1 VTDIAARRAVDDG
14 WRIGVDIGGTFTDVV
29 LLGPEGS
36 VTPLKVLSTP
46 PNFGDG
52 VIWAIEGALA
62 NAGAEAGQV
71 GAVLHG
77 TTVATNAI
85 LESRGAV
92 TALITT
98 RGFRDVLEIGRLR
111 RPRLYDIDWEKPQPL
126 VPRERR
132 LELDQRILASGEILR
147 PAVTEDIAKLVEEIQ
162 ATQTESVA
170 VCLINGYAAP
180 EEERRIAVA
189 LRHALPDRFVT
200 ASVDLSPEMREYERT
215 STAVVN
221 SYVGPVVR
229 RYIADLDAAL
239 REHGVSA
246 PFLIMQSSGGL
257 MDARTAGER
266 PVQLIESG
274 PAAGV
279 IAVRKLAQRL
289 ELDNAIAFDMG
300 GTTAKTS
307 LIEAGEPFTAT
318 DFEVG
323 GGMNLQ
329 RGLSQGAG
337 YAVRVPS
344 IDIAEV
350 GAGGGSIV
358 WQDEGGAL
366 RVGPQS
372 SGASPGP
379 ACYARGGTE
388 PTLTDANVV
397 LGYLSPL
404 ALAGGRVP
412 IDPER
417 ARAVLADLATAAGLD
432 TLDAA
437 RGAYSIAVN
446 SMCGA
451 VKAVTSE
458 RGRDPR
464 GATLIGFG
472 GAGPLYAAEMA
483 RELGIGTV
491 LIPTHPGLFSSL
503 GLLVADIE
511 QHEVS
516 PWNGEWEDHAAL
528 EGRYAELEQAGT
540 TVLVSNG
547 HVADEIATERIA
559 DLRYR
564 GQRSELRVSARSG
577 VIDTGLLDDLRQR
590 FHAAHERTYGR
601 RAPDALVE
609 LVNLRVRCT
618 APNPVELAAFDDAGA
633 DAAMEREP
641 EVRVCYFGAE
651 DGIVETPIRTRRELT
666 QAPQFGPMIVEDMD
680 STTVVPPRA
689 SCHLDAIR
697 NLVITWPPEE

>member
-1 VTDIAARRAVDDG
+1 VNDVVHRRPVGDG

-29 LLGPEGS
+29 LLGPDGS

-46 PNFGDG
+46 PSFGDG
-52 VIWAIEGALA
+52 VIAAIAIALER
-62 NAGAEAGQV
+62 AGAGAGQV

-98 RGFRDVLEIGRLR
+98 RGFRDVLELGRLR
-111 RPRLYDIDWEKPQPL
+111 RPRLYDIDWEKPRPL

-147 PAVTEDIAKLVEEIQ
+147 PAATEDIAELVAEIRSAQ
-162 ATQTESVA
+162 AESVA

-180 EEERRIAVA
+180 EEERRVA
-189 LRHALPDRFVT
+189 DAIRRTLPDRFVT
-200 ASVDLSPEMREYERT
+200 ASVDISPEMREYERT

-229 RYIADLDAAL
+229 RYMADLDTAL
-239 REHGVSA
+239 RAHGVSA

-257 MDARTAGER
+257 MDAETAGER

-279 IAVRKLAQRL
+279 IAVRKLAHRL
-289 ELDNAIAFDMG
+289 KLDNAIAFDMG
-300 GTTAKTS
+300 GTTAKAS
-307 LIEAGEPFTAT
+307 LIEGGEPFTAAE
-318 DFEVG
+318 FEVG

-358 WQDEGGAL
+358 WRDEGGAL
-366 RVGPQS
+366 RVGPHS
-372 SGASPGP
+372 AGASPGP

-397 LGYLSPL
+397 LGYLSAL

-417 ARAVLADLATAAGLD
+417 ARAVIGDLAAAAGLD
-432 TLDAA
+432 VLEAA

-464 GATLIGFG
+464 GAVLVGFG

-483 RELGIGTV
+483 RELGIRTV

-511 QHEVS
+511 RQEVT
-516 PWNGEWEDHAAL
+516 PWNGDWEDHAAI
-528 EGRYAELEQAGT
+528 EGRYAELELAGT
-540 TVLVSNG
+540 SVLVSN
-547 HVADEIATERIA
+547 HHAAEEIVTERIA

-564 GQRSELRVSARSG
+564 GQRSELQVSTGAG
-577 VIDTGLLDDLRQR
+577 AVDAGLLDDLRLR

-601 RAPDALVE
+601 RAADALVE

-618 APNPVELAAFDDAGA
+618 APNPVELAAFDDA
-633 DAAMEREP
+633 DAAVEREP
-641 EVRVCYFGAE
+641 EVRLCYFGAE
-651 DGIVETPIRTRRELT
+651 HGIVETPIRTRRELS
-666 QAPQFGPMIVEDMD
+666 QAPQAGPMIVEDMD
-680 STTVVPPRA
+680 STTVVPPSA
-689 SCHLDAIR
+689 TCHLDAIG
-697 NLVITWPPEE
+697 NVVITWPAQEER

>member
-1 VTDIAARRAVDDG
+1 VNTDG

-29 LLGPEGS
+29 LLGPGGTM
-36 VTPLKVLSTP
+36 TPLKVLSTP
-46 PNFGDG
+46 PDFGDG
-52 VIWAIEGALA
+52 VIAAIEVALERSG
-62 NAGAEAGQV
+62 AGAEQV

-98 RGFRDVLEIGRLR
+98 RGFRDVLELGRLR
-111 RPRLYDIDWEKPQPL
+111 RPRLYDIDWEKPRPL

-147 PAVTEDIAKLVEEIQ
+147 PAAAESIAELAEEIRD
-162 ATQTESVA
+162 AEAESVA

-180 EEERRIAVA
+180 EEERRVADAV
-189 LRHALPDRFVT
+189 RRTLPDRFVT
-200 ASVDLSPEMREYERT
+200 ASVDIAPEIREYERT

-229 RYIADLDAAL
+229 RYIADLDCAL
-239 REHGVSA
+239 RAHGVQA

-257 MDARTAGER
+257 IDARTAGER

-279 IAVRKLAQRL
+279 IAVRKLAHRL
-289 ELDNAIAFDMG
+289 GLDDVIAFDMG
-300 GTTAKTS
+300 GTTAKAS
-307 LIEAGEPFTAT
+307 LIEGGEPFTAAE
-318 DFEVG
+318 FEVG

-337 YAVRVPS
+337 DRVRVPS

-350 GAGGGSIV
+350 GAGGGSVV
-358 WQDEGGAL
+358 WRDEAGAL
-366 RVGPQS
+366 RVGPHS
-372 SGASPGP
+372 AGASPGP

-397 LGYLSPL
+397 LGYLRPVP
-404 ALAGGRVP
+404 LAGGRVG

-417 ARAVLADLATAAGLD
+417 ARAVLDRLAAAAGLD
-432 TLDAA
+432 VLEAA
-437 RGAYSIAVN
+437 RGAYAIAVS

-464 GATLIGFG
+464 GAALIGFG

-483 RELGIGTV
+483 SELGIRTV
-491 LIPTHPGLFSSL
+491 IIPTHPGLFSSL

-511 QHEVS
+511 REEVS
-516 PWNGEWEDHAAL
+516 PWSGEWDDHAAI
-528 EGRYAELEQAGT
+528 ERRYAELERAGT
-540 TVLVSNG
+540 SVLVSNG
-547 HVADEIATERIA
+547 HAAEEIVTERIA
-559 DLRYR
+559 DLRYS
-564 GQRSELRVSARSG
+564 GQRSELRVSLAG
-577 VIDTGLLDDLRQR
+577 GAVDAGLLDDLRQR
-590 FHAAHERTYGR
+590 FHAAHARTYGR

-618 APNPVELAAFDDAGA
+618 APNPVELAAFDHA
-633 DAAMEREP
+633 DAASGREP
-641 EVRVCYFGAE
+641 EVRLCYFGPE
-651 DGIVETPIRTRRELT
+651 HGIVETPIRTRQELSHT
-666 QAPQFGPMIVEDMD
+666 PQAGPLIVEDMD
-680 STTVVPPRA
+680 STIVVPPGA
-689 SCHLDAIR
+689 DCHLDGVR
-697 NLVITWPPEE
+697 NVIITWPKEER

>member
-1 VTDIAARRAVDDG
+1 MTGPASGG

-29 LLGPEGS
+29 LLGPDES

-52 VIWAIEGALA
+52 VIAAIEVALER
-62 NAGAEAGQV
+62 AGADAGQV
-71 GAVLHG
+71 AAVLHG

-98 RGFRDVLEIGRLR
+98 RGFRDVLELGRLR
-111 RPRLYDIDWEKPQPL
+111 RPKLYDIDWEKPRPL

-132 LELDQRILASGEILR
+132 LELDQRILATGEILE
-147 PAVTEDIAKLVEEIQ
+147 PAAPESIAALVAEIEG
-162 ATQTESVA
+162 ADAESVA
-170 VCLINGYAAP
+170 VCLLNGYAAP
-180 EEERRIAVA
+180 DEERRVADAV
-189 LRHALPDRFVT
+189 RQALPDRFVT
-200 ASVDLSPEMREYERT
+200 ASVDISPEMREYERT

-229 RYIADLDAAL
+229 RYIEDLDAAL
-239 REHGVSA
+239 RAHGVHA

-257 MDARTAGER
+257 IDAGMAGDR

-289 ELDNAIAFDMG
+289 ELEHAIAFDMG
-300 GTTAKTS
+300 GTTAKAS
-307 LIEAGEPFTAT
+307 LIEGGEPFTAAE
-318 DFEVG
+318 FEVG
-323 GGMNLQ
+323 GGMNAQ
-329 RGLSQGAG
+329 RGLSQGGG

-358 WQDEGGAL
+358 WRDEGGSL

-372 SGASPGP
+372 AGSTPGP

-388 PTLTDANVV
+388 PTLTDANVL

-417 ARAVLADLATAAGLD
+417 ARAVFGDLAEAARLD
-432 TLDAA
+432 VLDAA
-437 RGAYSIAVN
+437 RGAYAIAVN
-446 SMCGA
+446 SMRGA

-464 GATLIGFG
+464 GAVLVGFG
-472 GAGPLYAAEMA
+472 GAGPLYAAELA

-503 GLLVADIE
+503 GVLVADIE
-511 QHEVS
+511 RQEVS
-516 PWNGEWEDHAAL
+516 PWSGDWDDHAAV
-528 EGRYAELEQAGT
+528 EARYAELQRTGT
-540 TVLVSNG
+540 GVLLANG
-547 HVADEIATERIA
+547 HAADEIVTERIA

-564 GQRSELRVSARSG
+564 GQRSELRVSTRGGTVDAE
-577 VIDTGLLDDLRQR
+577 VLDDLRQR
-590 FHAAHERTYGR
+590 FHVAHERTYGR
-601 RAPDALVE
+601 RAADALVE

-618 APNPVELAAFDDAGA
+618 APNPVELAAFDQPDSAE
-633 DAAMEREP
+633 DREP
-641 EVRVCYFGAE
+641 QVRLCYFGAE
-651 DGIVETPIRTRRELT
+651 HGTVETPVRTRAHLSNT
-666 QAPQFGPMIVEDMD
+666 PLDGPMIVEDMD
-680 STTVVPPRA
+680 STTVVPPGATCR
-689 SCHLDAIR
+689 LDAVR
-697 NLVITWPPEE
+697 NIVITWPAEENR

>member
-1 VTDIAARRAVDDG
+1 LTDISQASPSDAG

-29 LLGPEGS
+29 LLGPDGS

-46 PNFGDG
+46 PDFGDG
-52 VIWAIEGALA
+52 VIGAIEVALER
-62 NAGAEAGQV
+62 AGAEPGQV

-85 LESRGAV
+85 LESRGSA

-98 RGFRDVLEIGRLR
+98 RGFRDVLELGRLR
-111 RPRLYDIDWEKPQPL
+111 RPHLYDIDWEKPAPL

-132 LELDQRILASGEILR
+132 LELDQRILANGEIER
-147 PAVTEDIAKLVEEIQ
+147 PAEPAEIAALAEEIRE
-162 ATQTESVA
+162 AGAEAVA

-180 EEERRIAVA
+180 EEERRVADAV
-189 LRHALPDRFVT
+189 RRALPDGFVT
-200 ASVDLSPEMREYERT
+200 ASVDISPEMREYERT

-229 RYIADLDAAL
+229 SYVAELDGAL
-239 REHGVSA
+239 RAHGVHA

-257 MDARTAGER
+257 MDARTAGDR

-279 IAVRKLAQRL
+279 IAVRKLAHRSG
-289 ELDNAIAFDMG
+289 LDDAIAFDMG
-300 GTTAKTS
+300 GTTAKAS
-307 LIEAGEPFTAT
+307 LIEGGEPFIAAE
-318 DFEVG
+318 FEVG

-350 GAGGGSIV
+350 GAGGGSVV
-358 WQDEGGAL
+358 WRDPGGAL

-372 SGASPGP
+372 AGASPGP

-397 LGYLSPL
+397 LGYLSPV

-412 IDPER
+412 IDRDR
-417 ARAVLADLATAAGLD
+417 ALGVLGDLAADAGLD
-432 TLDAA
+432 VLEAA
-437 RGAYSIAVN
+437 RGAYAIAVN

-464 GATLIGFG
+464 GATIVGFG
-472 GAGPLYAAEMA
+472 GAGPLYAAELA

-511 QHEVS
+511 RQEVS
-516 PWNGEWEDHAAL
+516 PWNGDWDDHDAIESTYAAL
-528 EGRYAELEQAGT
+528 ERTG
-540 TVLVSNG
+540 VSAL
-547 HVADEIATERIA
+547 VADGHPDEGIVTERIA
-559 DLRYR
+559 DLRYH
-564 GQRSELRVSARSG
+564 GQRSELRVPVRPGPA
-577 VIDTGLLDDLRQR
+577 DAELLADLRGR

-601 RAPDALVE
+601 RAADSLVE
-609 LVNLRVRCT
+609 LVNLRVRIA
-618 APNPVELAAFDDAGA
+618 APNPIELAAFDQTGGA
-633 DAAMEREP
+633 AEREP
-641 EVRVCYFGAE
+641 QARPCYFGAE
-651 DGIVETPIRTRRELT
+651 HGIVETPILTRPELSEV
-666 QAPQFGPMIVEDMD
+666 PRPGPLIVEDMD
-680 STTVVPPRA
+680 STTVVPPGA
-689 SCHLDAIR
+689 TCHVDAVR
-697 NLVITWPPEE
+697 NIVISWPAKEER